1 MVCGDTMEAFRTD
14 SGLWCLLL
22 ADGMGSGDAARRES
36 SLTCRLLRQ
45 FLEADIQPE
54 AALTTLNSAMALRGA
69 ETGSFT
75 TVDLCVLKG
84 SEATFYKFGA
94 APSYLKKNGA
104 VRRITGSSLPVG
116 LRGTPAAPDIT
127 TVTLEPASRF
137 WSHSSRLGS
146 ATPSLIITAKLPGSS
161 GAVVTSGAA
170 GVPRSPTGRLLPLI
184 RRTAPFFFR

>member
-116 LRGTPAAPDIT
+116 MYRSST
-127 TVTLEPASRF
+127 
-137 WSHSSRLGS
+137 SHRCPMG
-146 ATPSLIITAKLPGSS
+146 TAKNGFARNAMCRPNAS
-161 GAVVTSGAA
+161 GMVLGPVLQRVNRCCVPVSVRQWVTVMAKGN
-170 GVPRSPTGRLLPLI
+170 G
-184 RRTAPFFFR
+184 